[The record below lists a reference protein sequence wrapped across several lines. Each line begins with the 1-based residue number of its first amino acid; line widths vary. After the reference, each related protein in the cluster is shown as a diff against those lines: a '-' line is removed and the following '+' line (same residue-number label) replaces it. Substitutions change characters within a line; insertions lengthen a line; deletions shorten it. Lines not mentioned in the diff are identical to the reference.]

1 MPTRASMTEAE
12 MLENPHD
19 AGVQPSR
26 LPRTVQ
32 KIGVG
37 LFILGL
43 IAATLFA
50 FTEHWRRATFILGVT
65 MIYLALLRLT
75 CDSQVMGL
83 LAVRSRRFDAFYCTI
98 LGGGM
103 TFLATS
109 VDSLG
114 S

>member
-1 MPTRASMTEAE
+1 MSHEE
-12 MLENPHD
+12 MLANPHD
-19 AGVQPSR
+19 RGLAPSR
-26 LPRTVQ
+26 VPATVQ

-37 LFILGL
+37 LFVIGV
-43 IAATLFA
+43 IAASLFS
-50 FTEHWRRATFILGVT
+50 FTGHWRRATFTLGVA

-75 CDSQVMGL
+75 CDSRIMGL
-83 LAVRSRRFDAFYCTI
+83 LAVRSRRFDAVYCAI
-98 LGGGM
+98 LGGVM